1 MNRVVA
7 IVLLDK
13 IYLLADST
21 ATYKVKDLDIRQLQG
36 LLPYAESIEIHWLLE
51 NVATNEIDWNIDAY
65 PGWDRDHELSAV
77 ACFGTDQTAPGPQM
91 SAITNL
97 LKSQHY
103 MRHLRLQAK
112 WRLHVGV
119 GAPKEARLSAVAYVT
134 LKGT

>member
-13 IYLLADST
+13 LRMFADST
-21 ATYKVKDLDIRQLQG
+21 SLYKVQDLDVRQLQG
-36 LLPYAESIEIHWLLE
+36 LLPLAESIEVQWLLE
-51 NVATNEIDWNIDAY
+51 NVATNEVDWNIDAY
-65 PGWDRDHELSAV
+65 PGWDRDHENSVVSFFAVDQSATG
-77 ACFGTDQTAPGPQM
+77 AQM

-97 LKSQHY
+97 VKAQHY

-112 WRLHVGV
+112 WRLHTGV